1 MKSRYLQALDWYGQG
16 MNFADSLHLALGRP
30 ARGAFA
36 TFDTVLLSKARR
48 LATGNLAAL

>member
-1 MKSRYLQALDWYGQG
+1 
-16 MNFADSLHLALGRP
+16 MNFADSLHLALAAG
-30 ARGAFA
+30 ARRFA